1 MSPLVG
7 EIKRGWGTLKSYSP
21 QTWGA
26 RGARF
31 LILELLRRSVYTVA
45 QKLRF

>member
-7 EIKRGWGTLKSYSP
+7 EIKRGWGTLKSCSP

-31 LILELLRRSVYTVA
+31 SILELLWRCVYTLA
-45 QKLRF
+45 DLGG